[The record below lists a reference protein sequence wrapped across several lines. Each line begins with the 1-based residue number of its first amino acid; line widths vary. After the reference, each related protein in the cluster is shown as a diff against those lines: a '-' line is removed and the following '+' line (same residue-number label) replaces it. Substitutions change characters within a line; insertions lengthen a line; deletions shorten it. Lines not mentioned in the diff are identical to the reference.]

1 MIQLLFYLNLFYYLY
16 IIGLVMRMIY
26 LDYSATTPVAEEV
39 IETYSKV
46 CREFIGNPNSL
57 HRLGL
62 DAKKLIDASTKQI
75 SSILKVS
82 QDEIIYTSG
91 ASEANNLAIKGV
103 ASKYSNRGRHII
115 TTELEHSSI
124 VAPLNY
130 LQSRG
135 YEIDFVKLDSNGLVD
150 LNDLDRLI
158 RDDTILVTIASVN
171 SEVGIKQNLKE
182 ISKIVRKNPKI
193 IFHSDVTQSIG
204 KEVVDFSCL
213 DLASMSCQK
222 FFGMKGIGALYKKN
236 NLIIDPLIHG
246 GKSTTKFRSG
256 TPATPLIA
264 SFAKALRLVY
274 EDFSS
279 RDKYVNELSKYLKEK
294 LKNLD
299 ISINSNDYCV
309 PQILNLSIKNIKPE
323 TMQHALEN
331 YDIFISTQT
340 ACSTGDYSKVVYA
353 LTNDKELA
361 SHSIRISLSYE
372 TTYEEIDKFIEVFTK
387 LLNELNLRGV

>member
-1 MIQLLFYLNLFYYLY
+1 
-16 IIGLVMRMIY
+16 MIY

-387 LLNELNLRGV
+387 LLNELNLRGI